1 MTERRMSATAPDD
14 APADLVDLADAAGAK
29 ADASPRVA
37 ARRGARRSGAAAAD
51 SAAPAAAKSAHTPT
65 DAGTSLSDKSGQ
77 SFGASGPAK
86 ATKATKAAARKAGAG
101 SADKLAKLGLKRDI
115 DLILHLPMRYE
126 DETTLRKIGE
136 VLPSE
141 LAQVEGVV
149 TSSDVAYRP
158 RRQWVVRIA
167 DDGHELVLRF
177 LNFYGSQQKQLAIG
191 TRVRVRGEVRGG
203 FFGLE
208 MVHPAYRVVQDAAAP
223 LPESLTPVYPS
234 AAGLSQA
241 YLRKAIH
248 NAMARTPLPE
258 LLPPGLLQD
267 AIGPDH
273 PLPALSD
280 AVHLL
285 HAPPPNVSETA
296 LIERSHP
303 AWLRI
308 KCEELLAQQLS
319 LKRAQAARRRLAAP
333 ALGARVPGGLLERFE
348 AALPFRLT
356 GAQQRVWAEIRA
368 DLAEPHPMQ
377 RLLQGDV
384 GSGKTI
390 IAALAAAQAIDAGY
404 QAAIMAPTEILAEQ
418 HLRKLSA
425 WLAPLGV
432 TLAWLAGSMKAKEKR
447 EALARVASGEAQ
459 LVIGTHAIIQDTVV
473 FARLGMAVVD
483 EQHRF
488 GVAQRLALRSKMQT
502 AGMGDDAMPHQL
514 MMSATPIPRTLA
526 MTYYADL
533 DVSVIDELPPGRSP
547 VVTKLVS
554 DTRRPEVIDR
564 VRAAA
569 LAGRQVY
576 WVCPLIEE
584 SEALQL
590 QTAVDTH
597 AQLVAALPEL
607 RVGLVHG
614 RLSPAEKAAVMDD
627 FSRGDTH
634 LLVATTVIEVGVDVP
649 NASLM
654 VIEHAERF
662 GLAQLHQLRGRV
674 GRGSAES
681 VCLLMYASPL
691 SMGAKARLQTMRET
705 TDGFVIARRDLE
717 IRGPGEFLG
726 ARQSGA
732 AMLRFVDLNEDAWM
746 IPGAQEAADR
756 LLKSHP
762 GAVAAHLERWLGP
775 REDYLKA

>member
-1 MTERRMSATAPDD
+1 MTERRMPATAPDD
-14 APADLVDLADAAGAK
+14 APADLVDLADAASAQVDVAPRPAAK
-29 ADASPRVA
+29 R
-37 ARRGARRSGAAAAD
+37 ARRPALPATAPTGAD
-51 SAAPAAAKSAHTPT
+51 ETAPAKSA
-65 DAGTSLSDKSGQ
+65 KS
-77 SFGASGPAK
+77 SKNAK
-86 ATKATKAAARKAGAG
+86 SAARKTAG
-101 SADKLAKLGLKRDI
+101 SGTADKLVKLGLKRDI

-126 DETTLRKIGE
+126 DETTLRKIGD

-177 LNFYGSQQKQLAIG
+177 LNFYGSQQKQLAVG

-248 NAMARTPLPE
+248 NAMERTPLPE
-258 LLPPGLLQD
+258 LLPPGLLQRVL
-267 AIGPDH
+267 GPDH
-273 PLPALSD
+273 PLPALAD

-296 LIERSHP
+296 LVERSHP

-418 HLRKLSA
+418 HLRKLSG

-432 TLAWLAGSMKAKEKR
+432 ELAWLAGSMKAKEKR
-447 EALARVASGEAQ
+447 EALARVASGAAQ
-459 LVIGTHAIIQDTVV
+459 LVIGTHAIIQDTVT

-488 GVAQRLALRSKMQT
+488 GVAQRLALRSKMQA
-502 AGMGDDAMPHQL
+502 AGMGGNAMPHQL

-547 VVTKLVS
+547 VVTKLIS
-554 DTRRPEVIDR
+554 DTRRPEVVER

-627 FSRGDTH
+627 FTRGDTH

-732 AMLRFVDLNEDAWM
+732 AMLRFVDLNEDAWL
-746 IPGAQEAADR
+746 IPGAQEVADA
-756 LLKSHP
+756 LLASHP
-762 GAVAAHLERWLGP
+762 GAVAAHLERWLGA